1 MQEMRLLLGPP
12 GSGKTTR
19 LLEDVRRH
27 LREGLADFRY
37 LTPTATMRDHLTN
50 SLARDGLMV
59 RTSAVTTLAGFMQE
73 FAPGVNI
80 ASPDELRYLTGQ
92 VLEQLRLPAL
102 EPLRASPGLAN
113 ALAGAMDEL
122 ASAGCDPGQWAA
134 LGSLRVW
141 DGDLLRAFGVV
152 YEEVDKALRARGL
165 ARRAG
170 LLAEAARRIAQEGT
184 PGLKDVYV
192 DGFFTFSAFELNLL
206 EALARRTR
214 LHVAL
219 PEWTGAREAVE
230 RLRRAGLRLE
240 RLTSRR
246 SQAASVFCPAPN
258 AAREVEEVA
267 LRILEARGEGLAWRD
282 CGVILRGRET
292 YVPLL
297 ETTFAR
303 FGIPWRSYFASPLL
317 QHSAARCLAG
327 LLDACLAGWEHDR
340 TLSALAEPACRAS
353 STPSFGTF
361 VRAVREDLPG
371 EGLDALIRFAGP
383 DLLPMLETLV
393 AWQGGDGMPR
403 PPAEWAAS
411 IAALVPMLRPPSPG
425 EAEAPRG
432 PALQAFLGCTR
443 ETARLLES
451 EPLTLAH
458 FRAELAPALQS
469 ATLRD
474 PGRRRDAVHLLDA
487 FEARQW
493 ELPVVIVCGLNEGV
507 FPRRPA
513 SDPIL
518 PGALRLRLRT
528 QGIPIA
534 LPSERE
540 QEERF
545 VFQFAQ
551 TRATRVTHYTW
562 PELDANGDPLLR
574 SFALDLIPAPAAT
587 ARRISVRSSARV
599 PPLPSAALD
608 DHRIHDQLRAKFAVH
623 RTTAL
628 ESFLQCPFQFYLRYT
643 AELQGE
649 PDSPSERLNPLL
661 NGIVLHEALKN
672 WHQGGGAMDLIFD
685 SIWTRALSRQRI
697 PRGHAAE
704 FQRSV
709 LRRSLLEYAR
719 ISQPD
724 PAWSI
729 FTEQSFEIELSG
741 CRIKGRIDR
750 YDLNEAGE
758 ARVFDYKFS
767 SGASLINRQKK
778 QEEGLS
784 LQGGLYLLALQRQG
798 HSPVG
803 FHYVGLK
810 NEVSQRGW
818 DGPEEVASMMEGTRA
833 SAEAAAFR
841 IFQGS
846 IEVAPQNQDACQWC
860 EFGDACRVQ
869 TIEAAEIAEAAG

>member
-19 LLEDVRRH
+19 LLEDVRDR
-27 LREGLADFRY
+27 LREGRADFRY

-50 SLARDGLMV
+50 SLARDGVVV

-73 FAPGVNI
+73 CAPDVNI
-80 ASPDELRYLTGQ
+80 ASPDDLRFLTGQ
-92 VLEQLRLPAL
+92 VIDQLRLPAL

-113 ALAGAMDEL
+113 ALASAMDEL

-141 DGDLLRAFGVV
+141 DGDLLAAFGSV
-152 YEEVDKALRARGL
+152 YEGVDEMLRARGL
-165 ARRAG
+165 TRRAG
-170 LLAEAARRIAQEGT
+170 LLAEAAHRIAQSGT
-184 PGLKDVYV
+184 PGLHDIFL
-192 DGFFTFSAFELNLL
+192 DGFFTFSPFELNLL
-206 EALARRTR
+206 EAVARRTR

-219 PEWTGAREAVE
+219 PEWTGAREAVD

-240 RLTSRR
+240 RLNPCRP
-246 SQAASVFCPAPN
+246 QAASVFCPAPN
-258 AAREVEEVA
+258 AAREAEEIA
-267 LRILEARGEGLAWRD
+267 LRILDARGEGLAWRD
-282 CGVILRGRET
+282 CGVILRGREP

-303 FGIPWRSYFASPLL
+303 FGIPCRSYFASPLL
-317 QHSAARCLAG
+317 QHSTARCLAG

-340 TLSALAEPACRAS
+340 TLTALSEPACRAS
-353 STPSFGTF
+353 AARSFAPF
-361 VRAVREDLPG
+361 VRAVREALPG
-371 EGLDALIRFAGP
+371 EGLDALLRFAGE
-383 DLLPMLETLV
+383 DLRPIVETL
-393 AWQGGDGMPR
+393 ADWPGADGTQR
-403 PPAEWAAS
+403 PPVEWAAS
-411 IAALVPMLRPPSPG
+411 IAGLIPLLHPPSPG

-432 PALQAFLGCTR
+432 PALRSFLDCAR
-443 ETARLLES
+443 ETARLLGS
-451 EPLTLAH
+451 EPLTLGQFH
-458 FRAELAPALQS
+458 AELVPALQS
-469 ATLRD
+469 AALRG

-493 ELPVVIVCGLNEGV
+493 ELPVVFVCGLNEGV

-513 SDPIL
+513 TDPIL
-518 PGALRLRLRT
+518 SGTLRLRLRT

-540 QEERF
+540 QEEKF
-545 VFQFAQ
+545 VFQLAQ

-562 PELDANGDPLLR
+562 PELNSDGDPLLR
-574 SFALDLIPAPAAT
+574 SFALDLIPAPVAP
-587 ARRISVRSSARV
+587 ARRISIRPSASV
-599 PPLPSAALD
+599 PPLPPAMLD
-608 DHRIHDQLRAKFAVH
+608 DHRIHDHLSAKFAVH

-649 PDSPSERLNPLL
+649 PDSPSQRLNPLFT
-661 NGIVLHEALKN
+661 GSVLHEALKN
-672 WHQGGGAMDLIFD
+672 WHQGGGAMDLIFH
-685 SIWTRALSRQRI
+685 SVWTRALARQRI

-719 ISQPD
+719 SSQPD
-724 PAWSI
+724 PAWRL
-729 FTEQSFEIELSG
+729 FVEQPFEIELSG
-741 CRIKGRIDR
+741 CRVKGRIDR
-750 YDLNEAGE
+750 YDLNAAGE

-767 SGASLINRQKK
+767 SDASLMNRQKK

-798 HSPVG
+798 YSPVS

-810 NEVSQRGW
+810 NEVSERGW
-818 DGPEEVASMMEGTRA
+818 NDPAEVAGMIEAARV
-833 SAEAAAFR
+833 SAETAAFR
-841 IFQGS
+841 IIQGS
-846 IEVAPQNQDACQWC
+846 IQVAPQNREACQWC
-860 EFGDACRVQ
+860 EFADTCRVQ

>member
-19 LLEDVRRH
+19 LLEDVRHR
-27 LREGLADFRY
+27 LREGRADFRY

-50 SLARDGLMV
+50 SLARDGVVV

-73 FAPGVNI
+73 CAPGVII
-80 ASPDELRYLTGQ
+80 ASPDDLRYLTGQ
-92 VLEQLRLPAL
+92 VLDQLRLPAL
-102 EPLRASPGLAN
+102 EPLRASPGLAS
-113 ALAGAMDEL
+113 ALSGAMDEL

-141 DGDLLRAFGVV
+141 DGDLLEAFGSI
-152 YEEVDKALRARGL
+152 YEGVDQMLRARGL
-165 ARRAG
+165 TRRAG
-170 LLAEAARRIAQEGT
+170 LLAEAAHRIAQLGT
-184 PGLKDVYV
+184 PGLSDIFL
-192 DGFFTFSAFELNLL
+192 DGFFTFSPFELNLL

-219 PEWTGAREAVE
+219 PEWTGAREAVD

-240 RLTSRR
+240 RLTPCRQ
-246 SQAASVFCPAPN
+246 QATSVFCPAPN
-258 AAREVEEVA
+258 ASREAEEVA
-267 LRILEARGEGLAWRD
+267 LRILEAHGEGLAWRD
-282 CGVILRGRET
+282 CGVILRGREP

-297 ETTFAR
+297 ETTFDR

-327 LLDACLAGWEHDR
+327 LLDACLAGWEHGR
-340 TLSALAEPACRAS
+340 TLNALSEPACRAS
-353 STPSFGTF
+353 STTSFAPF
-361 VRAVREDLPG
+361 VRAVREALPG
-371 EGLDALIRFAGP
+371 EGLDALLRFAEP
-383 DLLPMLETLV
+383 DLRPTLESLA
-393 AWQGGDGMPR
+393 AWQGNDGMPR
-403 PPAEWAAS
+403 ASVDWAAS
-411 IAALVPMLRPPSPG
+411 IAGLVPMLRPPAP
-425 EAEAPRG
+425 EETAPRRG
-432 PALQAFLGCTR
+432 AAVRTFLDCTKD
-443 ETARLLES
+443 TARLLGS
-451 EPLTLAH
+451 EPLTLGQFH
-458 FRAELAPALQS
+458 AELVPALQS
-469 ATLRD
+469 AALRD
-474 PGRRRDAVHLLDA
+474 PGLRRDAVHLLDA

-493 ELPVVIVCGLNEGV
+493 ELPVVFVCGLNEGV

-513 SDPIL
+513 TDPIL
-518 PGALRLRLRT
+518 SGTLRLRLRT

-534 LPSERE
+534 LPSEGE

-545 VFQFAQ
+545 VFQLAQ

-562 PELDANGDPLLR
+562 PELNTNGDPMLR
-574 SFALDLIPAPAAT
+574 SFALDLIPAPAAP
-587 ARRISVRSSARV
+587 ARRISVRPSAGV
-599 PPLPSAALD
+599 PPLPPAMLD
-608 DHRIHDQLRAKFAVH
+608 DHRIHDHLSVKFAVH

-649 PDSPSERLNPLL
+649 PDSPSERLNPLFT
-661 NGIVLHEALKN
+661 GIVLHEVLKN
-672 WHQGGGAMDLIFD
+672 WHQGGGAMDQVFD
-685 SIWTRALSRQRI
+685 SVWTRALARQRI

-709 LRRSLLEYAR
+709 LRRSLIEYSR
-719 ISQPD
+719 SSQRD
-724 PAWSI
+724 PAWRV
-729 FTEQSFEIELSG
+729 FVEQPFEIELSG
-741 CRIKGRIDR
+741 CRVKGRIDR

-767 SGASLINRQKK
+767 SGASLVNRQKE

-784 LQGGLYLLALQRQG
+784 LQGGLYLLALLRQG
-798 HSPVG
+798 CSPVS

-810 NEVSQRGW
+810 NEVSERGW
-818 DGPEEVASMMEGTRA
+818 SDPAEVAGMMEGARA

-841 IFQGS
+841 IFQGT
-846 IEVAPQNQDACQWC
+846 IQVAPQNRDACQWC
-860 EFGDACRVQ
+860 EFADTCRVQ